1 MKVIRNSKF
10 LLVFLLLFLLPLFIP
25 DPIVMH
31 ILIYTFF
38 MAYFALSWN
47 VLYSVGQI
55 SLGHAAFFGIGSY
68 ITVILSNYY
77 GITPFIGIVIAGAIA
92 SMLGALVGFICFR
105 LRGIYFSLST
115 LALAEILKILFT
127 NSTFVGG
134 ATGLTLTLPS
144 RFNTT
149 SNIPYYYVMLFL
161 LIFLVLFFRRFFN
174 SKPGFYFTAIGE
186 DEIAAKTLGI
196 DVFKSKVIASSISS
210 FFTGI
215 LGSFYVIYTRF
226 IHPESA
232 FGIWRSCDPLVISII
247 GGKGIAGAILGSV
260 AITPLTETLIILFGG
275 ELATVK
281 MVVYGL
287 MLMLMVILFPG
298 GISKRLVKRFNF
310 QGNI

>member
-1 MKVIRNSKF
+1 MIKNSF
-10 LLVFLLLFLLPLFIP
+10 LLVFLLLLLLPIFIS
-25 DPIVMH
+25 DPVILH

-47 VLYSVGQI
+47 ILYSVGQI
-55 SLGHAAFFGIGSY
+55 SLGHAAFFGIGGY
-68 ITVILSNYY
+68 ITVILFNYY
-77 GITPFIGIVIAGAIA
+77 GITPLLGIVISGTIAG
-92 SMLGALVGFICFR
+92 MLGALVGFICFR

-127 NSTFVGG
+127 NSSFVGG
-134 ATGLTLTLPS
+134 ATGLTLVLPS
-144 RFNTT
+144 QFN
-149 SNIPYYYVMLFL
+149 SKIPHYYVMLLLLVFL
-161 LIFLVLFFRRFFN
+161 ILFFRKIFN
-174 SKPGFYFTAIGE
+174 SRLGFYFTAIGE
-186 DEIAAKTLGI
+186 DEIAAKTLGV
-196 DVFKSKVIASSISS
+196 DVFKLKVIASSISS

-287 MLMLMVILFPG
+287 MLMFMILLFPG
-298 GISKRLVKRFNF
+298 GISQQLAKRFKFNF
-310 QGNI
+310 QGNV